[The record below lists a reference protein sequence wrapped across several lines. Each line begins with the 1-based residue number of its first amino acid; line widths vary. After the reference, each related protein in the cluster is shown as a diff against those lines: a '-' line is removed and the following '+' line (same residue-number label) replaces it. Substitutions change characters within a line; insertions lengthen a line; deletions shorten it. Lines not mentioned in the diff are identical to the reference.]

1 MAIRRIRFTITNQS
15 LSKIVSLVANG
26 ALLASNAYMVTAGIR
41 DNLRD
46 NRRQRIKSGLQAGA
60 EIAASLAALAKVV
73 SAVLEQHRAPGS

>member
-1 MAIRRIRFTITNQS
+1 MAMKKIRITLTNQS
-15 LSKIVSLVANG
+15 LAKIVSLVANG

-60 EIAASLAALAKVV
+60 EIAASLAALVRVV
-73 SAVLEQHRAPGS
+73 SDTLEQHPGPGS

>member
-1 MAIRRIRFTITNQS
+1 MAIRRIRITLTNQS
-15 LSKIVSLVANG
+15 LAKLASLVANS
-26 ALLASNAYMVTAGIR
+26 AAMASSAFVVTASIR

-73 SAVLEQHRAPGS
+73 SDVLEQRHGPGS

>member
-1 MAIRRIRFTITNQS
+1 MAIRRIRITVTNQS

-26 ALLASNAYMVTAGIR
+26 ALLASNAFMVTAGIR

-60 EIAASLAALAKVV
+60 EIAASLAALARVI
-73 SAVLEQHRAPGS
+73 SETLARHNGPGS